1 MKLNLSSQMKV
12 FLLLLFLV
20 TSIPSAFSHGS
31 KEDCS
36 RECND
41 YYCPPEMNKDKE
53 KKFPRNK

>member
-1 MKLNLSSQMKV
+1 MKV
-12 FLLLLFLV
+12 FLLLLLLV
-20 TSIPSAFSHGS
+20 PSIPSAFSHGS

-36 RECND
+36 KECND

>member
-1 MKLNLSSQMKV
+1 MKF
-12 FLLLLFLV
+12 FLVLLFLV
-20 TSIPSAFSHGS
+20 PSIPSVFSHGS

-41 YYCPPEMNKDKE
+41 YYCPQEMIEDKE